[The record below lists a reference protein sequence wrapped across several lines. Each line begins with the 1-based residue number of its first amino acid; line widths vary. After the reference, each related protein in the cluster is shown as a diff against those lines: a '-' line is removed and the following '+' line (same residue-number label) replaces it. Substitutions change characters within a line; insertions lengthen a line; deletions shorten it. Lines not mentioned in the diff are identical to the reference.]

1 MPFCNKTKVFYLFQ
15 RTQYMRMVVDNK
27 ATEQKKKKKIRLLIR
42 LSNRNIV
49 EDIEQ

>member
-15 RTQYMRMVVDNK
+15 ITQYMRMVVDNK
-27 ATEQKKKKKIRLLIR
+27 ATEQKKKIRLLIR

>member
-27 ATEQKKKKKIRLLIR
+27 ATEQKKKKKNQIIDQIIKQEY
-42 LSNRNIV
+42 SGGY
-49 EDIEQ
+49 

>member
-27 ATEQKKKKKIRLLIR
+27 ATEQKKNQIIDQIIKQEY
-42 LSNRNIV
+42 SGGY
-49 EDIEQ
+49 